1 MNPIFLLLP
10 LAPFGVATIV
20 SARRAARRAA
30 AAEDCSIE
38 AMERAVAKMRHVLE
52 EMENSDV

>member
-1 MNPIFLLLP
+1 MTAIVILLP
-10 LAPFGVATIV
+10 LALLGGAAIV
-20 SARRAARRAA
+20 SARRSARRAA